1 MKKNKLYKNSL
12 SNKINKVLDIPEEV
26 SNSEMKVTIIGFDE
40 MLIENYKGILEY
52 EEFYVKIK
60 TNIGNMNINGLNLNL
75 DQITEDD
82 ILVKGKI
89 KSIELDKMLDE
100 EGET

>member
-1 MKKNKLYKNSL
+1 MKNRL
-12 SNKINKVLDIPEEV
+12 SNKINKVLDFPTEI
-26 SNSEMKVTIIGFDE
+26 SNGETKVTIIGFNE

-52 EEFYVKIK
+52 EEFYINIKID
-60 TNIGNMNINGLNLNL
+60 IGSINVNGYNLSL
-75 DQITEDD
+75 EQVTGDD

-89 KSIELDKMLDE
+89 KSLDIERILE